1 MSIAMLFIILLLIG
15 AVIGFSY
22 VISVHKALTKEFE
35 EKKWMDNSEFDY
47 GHDVRYDYT
56 DY

>member
-22 VISVHKALTKEFE
+22 VISVHKTLTKEFE